1 MRQRSDG
8 RPSKLQQKSRQ
19 FIDERMELLDTI
31 REMVGEEVD
40 RRMEQWAQRQGEE
53 PEAPAPST
61 HSAIL

>member
-1 MRQRSDG
+1 
-8 RPSKLQQKSRQ
+8 
-19 FIDERMELLDTI
+19 MELLDTI

-53 PEAPAPST
+53 PETPAPST